1 MRRPMLRASSAGLA
15 AAMLIVGSGAAAAPR
30 SAAAPAPVPSN
41 LDEWT
46 LIGLTPELVAS
57 ATGGSGVSVAVLDG
71 RADCRHPDLTG
82 RCSNFL
88 IAGGTY
94 RRYDSHGTH
103 TSGIVAGKK
112 HGVAGS
118 ARILSYAVFDD
129 RAYVATGTKLIDA
142 WRSAGARGAT
152 IANMSFGCSRL
163 ALCFTAAE
171 VQAMADPNLKMLF
184 VKAAGNDG
192 ATLLSESIGVS
203 GATAAAAMARVV
215 LVGSVDLSGNISAF
229 SNRPSETCLMYSGAS
244 GCSTDTLWKYH
255 FIVAPGRDIYST
267 LPNGAYGYMSG
278 TSMATPV
285 VAGVAALLE
294 ARWPALKS
302 SPETVAQILF
312 TSATDKGAPGVDAT
326 YGWGLLNA
334 TKAFQAYGNLMLVSS
349 SGAVATMSTPQIA
362 GAGAFAN
369 LAVPLG
375 QVTVYDSFGRDFAL
389 AETGALRVS
398 RNYNADRRMP
408 ARRLLGIGGQADWT
422 GAFFAKR
429 YAPRGFAAF
438 ASLAEPSPTAVTP
451 DRSFRLGVDMP
462 FKGGVAQLRVT
473 GETGT
478 RLDFAYDPT
487 LRPLSFFPSTGLL
500 SSSLFAHALVGT
512 GDHSRLSLYGV
523 TTSAGSITGTNPNIP
538 FYLQENDDRSGTSL
552 ALVGTS
558 AQRRQQGIGAG
569 YWLQPDE
576 KSVIGFNASM
586 LIQKGGFYD
595 LTSNLPAFRKP
606 THMFNLGAAV
616 SRTFG
621 SWEATATGE
630 LTHLRAPNAV
640 DWMRLR
646 SANVASAELRLRKN
660 GVAFAGGGLDDSM
673 SVALVMPPRAV
684 SGSLRL
690 DYMTRTADGLGR
702 QATTY
707 RYSLADAA
715 EPVKVEAAYQLSNGG
730 RWSFD
735 ISGGYNL
742 RRGDF
747 SGAGE
752 ALTSFHLAF

>member
-1 MRRPMLRASSAGLA
+1 MRRPMLRASWTSLA
-15 AAMLIVGSGAAAAPR
+15 AAMLVIGGGAEAAPAKQ
-30 SAAAPAPVPSN
+30 AAAPAPSN
-41 LDEWT
+41 ADEWA
-46 LIGLTPELVAS
+46 LIGLTPQLVAS
-57 ATGGSGVSVAVLDG
+57 AAGGSGVSVAVLDG
-71 RADCRHPDLTG
+71 RADCRHPDLAG
-82 RCSNFL
+82 HCANYL
-88 IAGGTY
+88 IPGGVY
-94 RRYDSHGTH
+94 RKYDSHGTH

-112 HGVAGS
+112 YGVAG
-118 ARILSYAVFDD
+118 AAKILNYGVFDD
-129 RAYVATGTKLIDA
+129 RTYVATGTKLIDA
-142 WRSAGARGAT
+142 WRAAGATGAT
-152 IANMSFGCSRL
+152 IASMSFGCSRL

-192 ATLLSESIGVS
+192 ATLLSEAIGVS
-203 GATAAAAMARVV
+203 AATAAAAMARLV
-215 LVGSVDLSGNISAF
+215 LVGSVNLTGTISSF
-229 SNRPSETCLMYSGAS
+229 SNRPGETCLMYSGAG
-244 GCSTDTLWKYH
+244 GCSPDTLWKYH
-255 FIVAPGRDIYST
+255 FIVAPGENIYST

-294 ARWPALKS
+294 ARWPALKT

-334 TKAFQAYGNLMLVSS
+334 TKAFQAYGNVTLVST
-349 SGAVATMSTPQIA
+349 SGAVATMGTPQIA
-362 GAGAFAN
+362 GAGAFGT
-369 LAVPLG
+369 LSVPLG
-375 QVTVYDSFGRDFAL
+375 KVTVYDAFGRDFAL

-398 RNYNADRRMP
+398 RNYDADRRMP

-438 ASLAEPSPTAVTP
+438 ASLADPTPMAVTP
-451 DRSFRLGVDMP
+451 DRSLRLGVDMP

-500 SSSLFAHALVGT
+500 NSSLFAHALVGA
-512 GDHSRLSLYGV
+512 GAHSRLSLYGV

-538 FYLQENDDRSGTSL
+538 FYLQQSDGNSAASL
-552 ALVGTS
+552 ALVGSS

-569 YWLQPDE
+569 YWLQPDG

-586 LIQKGGFYD
+586 LIQKGGYYD

-606 THMFNLGAAV
+606 TRMLNLGAAV

-630 LTHLRAPNAV
+630 LTHLRASNAV
-640 DWMRLR
+640 DWMRLS

-660 GVAFAGGGLDDSM
+660 GAAFAGGGLEDSM
-673 SVALVMPPRAV
+673 SIALVMPPRAV
-684 SGSLRL
+684 SGSLQL

-715 EPVKVEAAYQLSNGG
+715 EPLKVEAAYQLSEGSS
-730 RWSFD
+730 WSFD
-735 ISGGYNL
+735 ISGGYYL
-742 RRGDF
+742 QRSDY

>member
-1 MRRPMLRASSAGLA
+1 MGKPILRAGGASLA
-15 AAMLIVGSGAAAAPR
+15 AAMVIVGGGTQA
-30 SAAAPAPVPSN
+30 AAAPAPSN
-41 LDEWT
+41 VDEWT
-46 LIGLTPELVAS
+46 LIGLTPQLVAS
-57 ATGGSGVSVAVLDG
+57 ANGGGGVLVAVLDG

-88 IAGGTY
+88 IPGGTY

-118 ARILSYAVFDD
+118 ARILSYGVFDD

-142 WRSAGARGAT
+142 WRSAGASGAT
-152 IANMSFGCSRL
+152 IANMSFGCARR

-192 ATLLSESIGVS
+192 TTLLTESIGVS
-203 GATAAAAMARVV
+203 AATAAAAMARVV
-215 LVGSVDLSGNISAF
+215 LVGSVDVNGTISSF
-229 SNRPSETCLMYSGAS
+229 SNRPGETCLMYSGAS

-255 FIVAPGRDIYST
+255 FIVAPGRSIYST
-267 LPNGAYGYMSG
+267 LPNGGYGYMSG

-312 TSATDKGAPGVDAT
+312 TSATDKGAPGVDAI

-334 TKAFQAYGNLMLVSS
+334 TKAFQASGNVTLVST
-349 SGAVATMSTPQIA
+349 SGAVATMGTAQIA

-369 LAVPLG
+369 IAGLLG
-375 QVTVYDSFGRDFAL
+375 KTTVYDEFGRDFAL

-408 ARRLLGIGGQADWT
+408 ARRLLGIGGQAEWAST
-422 GAFFAKR
+422 FFAER

-438 ASLAEPSPTAVTP
+438 ASLAEPSPIAVTP
-451 DRSFRLGVDMP
+451 DRSLRMGVDMP

-473 GETGT
+473 GESGT

-500 SSSLFAHALVGT
+500 NSSLLAHALVGI
-512 GDHSRLSLYGV
+512 GDRSRLSLYGV
-523 TTSAGSITGTNPNIP
+523 TTSAGSITGTNPDLP
-538 FYLQENDDRSGTSL
+538 FYLQQNDDSSATSL
-552 ALVGTS
+552 ALVGSS

-569 YWLQPDE
+569 YWLQPDR

-586 LIQKGGFYD
+586 LVQRGGFYD
-595 LTSNLPAFRKP
+595 LTSNLPIFRKP
-606 THMFNLGAAV
+606 THMLNLGAAV
-616 SRTFG
+616 SRSFG
-621 SWEATATGE
+621 SWEATATAE
-630 LTHLRAPNAV
+630 LTHLRAPDAV
-640 DWMRLR
+640 EWMRLS
-646 SANVASAELRLRKN
+646 SANVASAELRLRKA

-673 SVALVMPPRAV
+673 SLALVMPPLAV
-684 SGSLRL
+684 SGSLHL

-702 QATTY
+702 QAASD
-707 RYSLADAA
+707 RFSLADGAR
-715 EPVKVEAAYQLSNGG
+715 PLKIEAAYQLGKGG
-730 RWSFD
+730 SWSFD
-735 ISGGYNL
+735 ISGGYDL
-742 RRGDF
+742 QRSDY

-752 ALTSFHLAF
+752 ALASFHLTF

>member
-1 MRRPMLRASSAGLA
+1 
-15 AAMLIVGSGAAAAPR
+15 V
-30 SAAAPAPVPSN
+30 AAAPAAPSN
-41 LDEWT
+41 LDEWA
-46 LIGLTPELVAS
+46 LIGLTPQLVAS
-57 ATGGSGVSVAVLDG
+57 ANGGSGVSVAVLDG
-71 RADCRHPDLTG
+71 RADCRHVDLTG
-82 RCSNFL
+82 HCTNFL
-88 IAGGTY
+88 IPGGTY
-94 RRYDSHGTH
+94 RNYDSHGTH

-112 HGVAGS
+112 YGVAGS
-118 ARILSYAVFDD
+118 AKILNYGVFDD
-129 RAYVATGTKLIDA
+129 RAYIATGTKLIDA
-142 WRSAGARGAT
+142 WRAAGAAGAT
-152 IANMSFGCSRL
+152 IASMSFGCART

-184 VKAAGNDG
+184 VKAAGNEG
-192 ATLLSESIGVS
+192 TNLRTETIAVPA
-203 GATAAAAMARVV
+203 ATAAAAMARTI
-215 LVGSVDLSGNISAF
+215 LVGSVDVNGTISSF
-229 SNRPSETCLMYSGAS
+229 SNRPGENCLMYSGAS
-244 GCSTDTLWKYH
+244 GCSSDTLWKYH

-267 LPNGAYGYMSG
+267 LPNGGYGYMSG

-294 ARWPALKS
+294 ARWPALKA

-312 TSATDKGAPGVDAT
+312 ASATDKGAPGVDAV

-334 TKAFQAYGNLMLVSS
+334 TKAFQASGNVTL
-349 SGAVATMSTPQIA
+349 VATSGVIETLAYAEMS
-362 GAGAFAN
+362 AGAFAY
-369 LAVPLG
+369 LANSLG
-375 QVTVYDSFGRDFAL
+375 KATVYDAFGRDFTL
-389 AETGALRVS
+389 AETGALRVA
-398 RNYNADRRMP
+398 RNYDADRRMP

-438 ASLAEPSPTAVTP
+438 ASLADPSPMAVTP
-451 DRSFRLGVDMP
+451 DRSLRLGVDMP

-500 SSSLFAHALVGT
+500 SSSLLAHVLVGA

-523 TTSAGSITGTNPNIP
+523 TTSAGSIAGTNPNVP
-538 FYLQENDDRSGTSL
+538 FYLQQNDERSATSL
-552 ALVGTS
+552 ALVGS
-558 AQRRQQGIGAG
+558 SVQRRQQGIGAG
-569 YWLQPDE
+569 YWLQPDG
-576 KSVIGFNASM
+576 KTVIGFNASM
-586 LIQKGGFYD
+586 LTQKGGYYD
-595 LTSNLPAFRKP
+595 LTSNLQAFRKP
-606 THMFNLGAAV
+606 THMLNLGAAV
-616 SRTFG
+616 SRSFG
-621 SWEATATGE
+621 AWEATATGE
-630 LTHLRAPNAV
+630 LTHLRAPDAV
-640 DWMRLR
+640 DWMRL
-646 SANVASAELRLRKN
+646 SAANLASAELRLRKN

-702 QATTY
+702 QAASY

-715 EPVKVEAAYQLSNGG
+715 EPLKVEAAYQLSKGG
-730 RWSFD
+730 SWSFD

-742 RRGDF
+742 GRSED

>member
-30 SAAAPAPVPSN
+30 RAAAPAPVPSN

-71 RADCRHPDLTG
+71 RADCRHVDLTG

-112 HGVAGS
+112 HGIAPAAKIANYG
-118 ARILSYAVFDD
+118 VFDD
-129 RAYVATGTKLIDA
+129 RAYIATGTKLIDA
-142 WRSAGARGAT
+142 WRNAATNGAT
-152 IANMSFGCSRL
+152 IASMSFGCARK

-192 ATLLSESIGVS
+192 ATLVSETIAVS
-203 GATAAAAMARVV
+203 AADAAAAMARTV
-215 LVGSVDLSGNISAF
+215 LVGSVDVNGNISSF
-229 SNRPSETCLMYSGAS
+229 SNRPGETCLIYSGAS

-255 FIVAPGRDIYST
+255 FIVAPGRNIYST
-267 LPNGAYGYMSG
+267 LPNGGYGYLSG

-294 ARWPALKS
+294 ARWPTLKTR
-302 SPETVAQILF
+302 PETVAQILF
-312 TSATDKGAPGVDAT
+312 TSATDKGAAGVDST

-334 TKAFQAYGNLMLVSS
+334 TKAFEASGNVMVIFT
-349 SGAVATMSTPQIA
+349 SGAYAEMVNTIVTNGDFFEPLAA
-362 GAGAFAN
+362 G
-369 LAVPLG
+369 LG
-375 QVTVYDSFGRDFAL
+375 NVTVYDVFGRDFTL

-398 RNYNADRRMP
+398 RNYDAGRRMP
-408 ARRLLGIGGQADWT
+408 ARRLLGIGGQADWA
-422 GAFFAKR
+422 GAFFAER
-429 YAPRGFAAF
+429 YAPQGFAAF
-438 ASLAEPSPTAVTP
+438 SSLADPSPMALTP
-451 DRSFRLGVDMP
+451 DRSMRLGVDMP

-473 GETGT
+473 GESGT

-487 LRPLSFFPSTGLL
+487 LRPLSFFPSTGLM
-500 SSSLFAHALVGT
+500 SSSLFAHALIGVR
-512 GDHSRLSLYGV
+512 DHSRLSVYGV
-523 TTSAGSITGTNPNIP
+523 TNSIGSITGTNPHVP
-538 FYLQENDDRSGTSL
+538 FYLQQNDGNSATNL
-552 ALVGTS
+552 ALVGVR
-558 AQRRQQGIGAG
+558 ARRRQQGVGAG
-569 YWLQPDE
+569 YWLQPDRNM
-576 KSVIGFNASM
+576 VIGFNASM
-586 LIQKGGFYD
+586 LIQKGGYYD
-595 LTSNLPAFRKP
+595 LASNLPVFRKA
-606 THMFNLGAAV
+606 THLLNLGAAV
-616 SRTFG
+616 SRSFG

-630 LTHLRAPNAV
+630 LTHLSAPNGG
-640 DWMRLR
+640 DSMRLTP
-646 SANVASAELRLRKN
+646 ANIASAELRLRKG
-660 GVAFAGGGLDDSM
+660 GVAFAGGDVNDSM
-673 SVALVMPPRAV
+673 SVAVVMPPRAV
-684 SGSLRL
+684 SGSLQV
-690 DYMTRTADGLGR
+690 DHMTRTADGLGR
-702 QATTY
+702 QAIAY
-707 RYSLADAA
+707 RYSLSDAA
-715 EPVKVEAAYQLSNGG
+715 EPLKVEAAYQLSKGG

-742 RRGDF
+742 QRTGY